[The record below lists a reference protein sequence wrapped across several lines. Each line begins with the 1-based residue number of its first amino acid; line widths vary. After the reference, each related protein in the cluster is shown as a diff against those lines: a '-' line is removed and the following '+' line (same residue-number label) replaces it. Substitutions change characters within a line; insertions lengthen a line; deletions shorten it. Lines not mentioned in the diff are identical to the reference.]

1 MLSKGIGQIRA
12 ELNKL
17 SKQGTA
23 VLAVMSILSGGWCL
37 YWYEQW
43 REWKRV
49 NDTVL
54 AYELPGTPA
63 EAREQQLAKW
73 KGKHGDVLHDVQ
85 QQAETCGIQIHSFS
99 ALQRERQQYELEL
112 SGTYGDYI
120 YFLNNL
126 EREIPLAEIF
136 IVRMEYE
143 NGRIAAVMKI

>member
-1 MLSKGIGQIRA
+1 MQA
-12 ELNKL
+12 ELNKWP
-17 SKQGTA
+17 KHGTA
-23 VLAVMSILSGGWCL
+23 ALVIMLILSSGWCL

-54 AYELPGTPA
+54 AYELPNVPA
-63 EAREQQLAKW
+63 EVRERHLANW
-73 KGKHGDVLHDVQ
+73 KEKDVDVLHDVQ

-99 ALQRERQQYELEL
+99 ALQRERQQYEIEL
-112 SGTYGDYI
+112 SGAYGDYI

-126 EREIPLAEIF
+126 EREIPLVEIS
-136 IVRMEYE
+136 IVRIEYE